1 MKENN
6 FEIRSKSG
14 LSLISCVQELRLSR
28 SKQTWKKPFTPRLVD
43 WSSWLEADSKD
54 QPYGVFTIVCM
65 YYNTDITKGGLK
77 KRWVSRKEHK
87 KTHKGLVMEIM

>member
-6 FEIRSKSG
+6 FKIRSKSG
-14 LSLISCVQELRLSR
+14 LSLISCVQELSR

-43 WSSWLEADSKD
+43 CSSWLEAGSKD

-65 YYNTDITKGGLK
+65 YYNTDITKRGIK
-77 KRWVSRKEHK
+77 KKDEWVGRNTK
-87 KTHKGLVMEIM
+87 KHTKD